1 MSNAFSNFL
10 GGVLDGSGDLR
21 DYQHASRLYV
31 SNFYELAP
39 KAGWIYYAVMNINPE
54 LITKNA
60 ISNPAFRANF
70 QAWSTKYKGTVG
82 LLAKQVDLP
91 KFTMQ
96 TEILNQYNRKVV
108 VQKQFTYSPVAIIF
122 HDDMANAVTDMW
134 KHYYQYNIADSV
146 VEGNVAAAKFQDTK
160 YKDYQDPNNSFY
172 GLSNG
177 QQTRIP
183 FFTSI
188 DIYQLHKQR
197 FTSFKL
203 VNPVIKEWTHDQL
216 DQTQGNKMLTSK
228 MTVEF
233 ETVVY
238 NTDATNRITRQN
250 PGFTTSHYDN
260 TPSPLRIG
268 GKGNNSIF
276 GVGGIINGSG
286 EIFGDLSSI
295 AAGNGSPLD
304 ILNTAIKGAN
314 LAKNVKKV
322 SSSALKSEAYSI
334 LNSTLANIATTPVT
348 VVNTD
353 GTVSKTVTA
362 DRISQG
368 IDNAVSG
375 IKQAVSPAG
384 VNLFKN
390 SNSSVKNQ
398 TDATAK
404 KIGN

>member
-10 GGVLDGSGDLR
+10 GGVMDGSGDLR

-39 KAGWIYYAVMNINPE
+39 KAGWIYYVVLNVNPE
-54 LITKNA
+54 LLTKNA
-60 ISNPAFRANF
+60 IKDPKFRANF
-70 QAWSTKYKGTVG
+70 QAWVTKYKGSVG

-108 VQKQFTYSPVAIIF
+108 VQKQLTYSSVAITF
-122 HDDMANAVTDMW
+122 HDDMANSTTDMW

-146 VEGNVAAAKFQDTK
+146 SKTNVGSKFQDTK
-160 YKDYQDPNNSFY
+160 YKDYVDPGNSFY

-177 QQTRIP
+177 QETRIP

-188 DIYQLHKQR
+188 DVYQLHKQR

-203 VNPVIKEWTHDQL
+203 VNPVIKEWAHDTL

-228 MTVEF
+228 MTVDY

-238 NTDATNRITRQN
+238 NTDATNRVTRQN
-250 PGFTTSHYDN
+250 PGFTTTHYDT

-276 GVGGIINGSG
+276 GAGGIINGAG
-286 EIFGDLSSI
+286 EVFGDLASI
-295 AAGNGSPLD
+295 ASGNASPLD
-304 ILNTAIKGAN
+304 ILNTAIKGGN
-314 LAKNVKKV
+314 LVKNVKKV
-322 SSSALKSEAYSI
+322 SSASLKAEGYSI

-353 GTVSKTVTA
+353 GSISKAPAA
-362 DRISQG
+362 DRVSQG
-368 IDNAVSG
+368 LGNTISG
-375 IKQAVSPAG
+375 IKQIISPVG
-384 VNLFKN
+384 VNLYN
-390 SNSSVKNQ
+390 GNNSSVSNQ
-398 TDATAK
+398 TQATAK
-404 KIGN
+404 KLGN

>member
-39 KAGWIYYAVMNINPE
+39 KAGWIYYVVLNVNPA
-54 LITKNA
+54 LLTTDA
-60 ISNPAFRANF
+60 ISDTKFRANL
-70 QAWSTKYKGTVG
+70 QAWLTKYKGTVG

-108 VQKQFTYSPVAIIF
+108 VQKQLTYSPVGITF
-122 HDDMANAVTDMW
+122 HDDMANATTDMW
-134 KHYYQYNIADSV
+134 KHYYQYNIADTVSKT
-146 VEGNVAAAKFQDTK
+146 NIDSKFQDTK
-160 YKDYQDPNNSFY
+160 YKDYVDTNNNFY

-177 QQTRIP
+177 QKTRVP

-188 DIYQLHKQR
+188 DVYQLHKQR

-203 VNPVIKEWTHDQL
+203 VNPVIKEWAHDQL

-238 NTDATNRITRQN
+238 NTDATNRVTRQN
-250 PGFTTSHYDN
+250 PGFTTTHYDT

-276 GVGGIINGSG
+276 GAGGIINGAG
-286 EIFGDLSSI
+286 EVFGDLASI
-295 AAGNGSPLD
+295 ASGNASPLD

-314 LAKNVKKV
+314 LSKNVKKV
-322 SSSALKSEAYSI
+322 SSAGLKAEGYSI

-353 GTVSKTVTA
+353 GSISKAATA

-368 IDNAVSG
+368 VLGTVAG
-375 IKQAVSPAG
+375 IKQVINPNG
-384 VNLFKN
+384 IDLFKN
-390 SNSSVKNQ
+390 NNTSVNNQ
-398 TDATAK
+398 TTATPK
-404 KIGN
+404 QLR

>member
-1 MSNAFSNFL
+1 MSNFFSNFL
-10 GGVLDGSGDLR
+10 GGVMDGSGDLR

-39 KAGWIYYAVMNINPE
+39 KAGWIYYVVLNINPE
-54 LITKNA
+54 LITKNG
-60 ISNPAFRANF
+60 ISATSPFRKDFEKWHN
-70 QAWSTKYKGTVG
+70 KYRGTVG

-91 KFTMQ
+91 KFTIQ

-108 VQKQFTYSPVAIIF
+108 VQKQLTYSAVSITF
-122 HDDMANAVTDMW
+122 HDDMANSTTDMW

-146 VEGNVAAAKFQDTK
+146 GTTNVAASKYQDTK
-160 YKDYQDPNNSFY
+160 YKDYTDPNNSSY

-203 VNPVIKEWTHDQL
+203 VNPVIKEWAHDQL

-228 MTVEF
+228 MTLDF
-233 ETVVY
+233 ETVIY
-238 NTDATNRITRQN
+238 NTEATNRTTKEK
-250 PGFTTSHYDN
+250 PGFTLHHYDT

-276 GVGGIINGSG
+276 GAGGIINGAG
-286 EIFGDLSSI
+286 EVFGDLSSI
-295 AAGNGSPLD
+295 ANGTASPLD

-314 LAKNVKKV
+314 LVKNVKTV
-322 SSSALKSEAYSI
+322 SAASIKAEGYSI
-334 LNSTLANIATTPVT
+334 LNSTLANIATAPSAT
-348 VVNTD
+348 VNLD
-353 GTVSKTVTA
+353 GSITKVGTA

-368 IDNAVSG
+368 ISGTVSG
-375 IKQAVSPAG
+375 IQQAVSTVG
-384 VNLFKN
+384 INLYN
-390 SNSSVKNQ
+390 GNNSSVKGQ
-398 TDATAK
+398 TTAEQK
-404 KIGN
+404 KIN

>member
-39 KAGWIYYAVMNINPE
+39 KAGWIYYVVLNVNPA
-54 LITKNA
+54 LLTTDA
-60 ISNPAFRANF
+60 ISDTTFRKNF
-70 QAWSTKYKGTVG
+70 QSWITKYKGTVG

-108 VQKQFTYSPVAIIF
+108 VQKQLTYSPVAITF
-122 HDDMANAVTDMW
+122 HDDMANATTDMW
-134 KHYYQYNIADSV
+134 KYYYQYNIADSV
-146 VEGNVAAAKFQDTK
+146 SKTNVDAKYQDTK
-160 YKDYQDPNNSFY
+160 YKDYVDPNNSFY

-177 QQTRIP
+177 QKTRIP

-188 DIYQLHKQR
+188 DVYQLHKQR

-203 VNPVIKEWTHDQL
+203 VNPVIKEWAHDQL

-228 MTVEF
+228 MTVDY

-238 NTDATNRITRQN
+238 NTDATNRVTKQN
-250 PGFTTSHYDN
+250 PGFTTHHYDN

-276 GVGGIINGSG
+276 GEGGIINGAG
-286 EIFGDLSSI
+286 EVFGNLASI
-295 AAGNGSPLD
+295 ASGTASPLD

-314 LAKNVKKV
+314 LVKNVKNV
-322 SSSALKSEAYSI
+322 SAASIKAEGYSI
-334 LNSTLANIATTPVT
+334 LNSTLANVASAPSTIQNVDGSISSTPSAT
-348 VVNTD
+348 
-353 GTVSKTVTA
+353 SKVY
-362 DRISQG
+362 QG
-368 IDNAVSG
+368 VMSG
-375 IKQAVSPAG
+375 LNQVVSPAG
-384 VNLFKN
+384 INLFN
-390 SNSSVKNQ
+390 GSNTSVSN
-398 TDATAK
+398 TVFAVAK
-404 KIGN
+404 KLGG